1 MNINISYKSEQTAQR
16 LENRVQQVQKR
27 FDLLVMRD
35 SNFYCPHD
43 TGVLQKSV
51 ILSSRLGSGVL
62 TWNTPYAKAQYY
74 GYPNKPKRHNVNATG
89 KWFETAKAN
98 KIKTWEKLSNDWYST
113 AR

>member
-1 MNINISYKSEQTAQR
+1 MTIKIEFD
-16 LENRVQQVQKR
+16 ENETEKRIKERVYQVQPR
-27 FDLLVMRD
+27 FDNLVMRD

-43 TGVLQKSV
+43 TGTLQKSV
-51 ILSSRLGSGVL
+51 ITSSRLGSGLL

-74 GYPNKPKRHNVNATG
+74 GYPNKSKHHNPNATG

-98 KIKTWEKLSNDWYST
+98 KIKEWERLANDWYRA